1 LAESFGG
8 WSIEHAP
15 LSFRSDRKS
24 GPTQRRRNRMNGWTM
39 NFARYAFAIL
49 LIGIGVIGLI
59 EIVIA
64 FQNRDSL
71 FVGGYITGINA
82 LSIMGGGLA
91 LMGFGAAYLV
101 MRRR

>member
-1 LAESFGG
+1 
-8 WSIEHAP
+8 
-15 LSFRSDRKS
+15 
-24 GPTQRRRNRMNGWTM
+24 M

-49 LIGIGVIGLI
+49 LFGIGVIGLI
-59 EIVIA
+59 EIVLA
-64 FQNRDSL
+64 FQNREIL

-91 LMGFGAAYLV
+91 LMGFGATYLV

>member
-1 LAESFGG
+1 
-8 WSIEHAP
+8 
-15 LSFRSDRKS
+15 
-24 GPTQRRRNRMNGWTM
+24 M

-49 LIGIGVIGLI
+49 LFGIGVIGLV
-59 EIVIA
+59 EIVLA
-64 FQNRDSL
+64 FQNREIF

-91 LMGFGAAYLV
+91 LMGFGTAYLV

>member
-1 LAESFGG
+1 
-8 WSIEHAP
+8 
-15 LSFRSDRKS
+15 
-24 GPTQRRRNRMNGWTM
+24 M

>member
-1 LAESFGG
+1 
-8 WSIEHAP
+8 
-15 LSFRSDRKS
+15 
-24 GPTQRRRNRMNGWTM
+24 M
-39 NFARYAFAIL
+39 NFAKYALAIL
-49 LIGIGVIGLI
+49 LFGIGVIGLI

-64 FQNRDSL
+64 FQNRGSL

-101 MRRR
+101 MRHR